1 MDGELPAKSAWERGR
16 HESGSRA
23 GSESQ
28 LPVSIAVW
36 EGSPI
41 CSPTPSPR
49 QDRRSTAMME
59 CFGIS
64 CFEEPEPE
72 EELVAEEA
80 PRKKSSPPKRLKKK
94 RSVKFAA
101 PAEKSSKKLIPSMPP
116 SPRPVCSL
124 PPPTDVVWGPL
135 VDMMPLTPD
144 KELAFFELLHSHPSQ
159 KLLEPSSTDGST
171 IMMFAAEYHAHL
183 AGKMIF
189 VHCQRYGQRY
199 ELLTLRNNAGRNAA
213 CYVHELD
220 PELPVMK
227 LFEEEMRKNGVD
239 RDSEHARILVPKKK
253 KKSLGVKRAMG
264 LKKDRPDP
272 RAGRPGLVAQQSVRF
287 QNMNVRS

>member
-1 MDGELPAKSAWERGR
+1 
-16 HESGSRA
+16 
-23 GSESQ
+23 
-28 LPVSIAVW
+28 
-36 EGSPI
+36 
-41 CSPTPSPR
+41 
-49 QDRRSTAMME
+49 MME

-80 PRKKSSPPKRLKKK
+80 PKKKASPPKRLKKK

-101 PAEKSSKKLIPSMPP
+101 PSEKSSKKLIPSMPP

-159 KLLEPSSTDGST
+159 KLLEPSSADGST

-199 ELLTLRNNAGRNAA
+199 ELLTMRNNSGRNAA

-220 PELPVMK
+220 PDLPIMK

-239 RDSEHARILVPKKK
+239 RDSEHARVLVPKKK

-264 LKKDRPDP
+264 LKKDKPDP
-272 RAGRPGLVAQQSVRF
+272 RARPGLVAQQSVRF

>member
-1 MDGELPAKSAWERGR
+1 
-16 HESGSRA
+16 
-23 GSESQ
+23 
-28 LPVSIAVW
+28 
-36 EGSPI
+36 
-41 CSPTPSPR
+41 
-49 QDRRSTAMME
+49 MME

-64 CFEEPEPE
+64 CFEEPQEE
-72 EELVAEEA
+72 EELVAAA
-80 PRKKSSPPKRLKKK
+80 PNEPKKKSPPQKKLRKK

-101 PAEKSSKKLIPSMPP
+101 PQPQKSSKKLIPAPPP
-116 SPRPVCSL
+116 SPRPICSL

-159 KLLEPSSTDGST
+159 KLLEPSSADGST

-199 ELLTLRNNAGRNAA
+199 ELLTLRNNAGKNAA

-239 RDSEHARILVPKKK
+239 RGSEHARILVPKKK

-264 LKKDRPDP
+264 LKKAKPDP
-272 RAGRPGLVAQQSVRF
+272 RARPGLVAQQSVRF

>member
-1 MDGELPAKSAWERGR
+1 
-16 HESGSRA
+16 
-23 GSESQ
+23 
-28 LPVSIAVW
+28 
-36 EGSPI
+36 
-41 CSPTPSPR
+41 
-49 QDRRSTAMME
+49 MME

-64 CFEEPEPE
+64 CFEEPQEE
-72 EELVAEEA
+72 EELVAA
-80 PRKKSSPPKRLKKK
+80 PNEPKKKSPPQKKLRKK

-101 PAEKSSKKLIPSMPP
+101 PSQQAQKSSKKLIPAPPP
-116 SPRPVCSL
+116 SPRPICSL

-199 ELLTLRNNAGRNAA
+199 ELLTMRNNSGRNAA

-239 RDSEHARILVPKKK
+239 RESEHARILVPKK

>member
-1 MDGELPAKSAWERGR
+1 
-16 HESGSRA
+16 
-23 GSESQ
+23 
-28 LPVSIAVW
+28 
-36 EGSPI
+36 
-41 CSPTPSPR
+41 
-49 QDRRSTAMME
+49 ME
-59 CFGIS
+59 CFGITW
-64 CFEEPEPE
+64 CVDAEQQE
-72 EELVAEEA
+72 EEDLVASPTEGA
-80 PRKKSSPPKRLKKK
+80 KKKSSPPKKLKKK

-101 PAEKSSKKLIPSMPP
+101 PSEKSSKKLIPAPPP

-159 KLLEPSSTDGST
+159 KLLEPSSADGST

-199 ELLTLRNNAGRNAA
+199 ELLTMRNHAGRNAA

-220 PELPVMK
+220 PELPVMR

-239 RDSEHARILVPKKK
+239 RESEHARILVPKKK
-253 KKSLGVKRAMG
+253 KKSLGIKRAVG
-264 LKKDRPDP
+264 LKKDKPDP
-272 RAGRPGLVAQQSVRF
+272 RAGRPGLIAQQSVRF

>member
-94 RSVKFAA
+94 RPVKFAA
-101 PAEKSSKKLIPSMPP
+101 PSDKSSK
-116 SPRPVCSL
+116 
-124 PPPTDVVWGPL
+124 
-135 VDMMPLTPD
+135 
-144 KELAFFELLHSHPSQ
+144 
-159 KLLEPSSTDGST
+159 
-171 IMMFAAEYHAHL
+171 
-183 AGKMIF
+183 
-189 VHCQRYGQRY
+189 
-199 ELLTLRNNAGRNAA
+199 
-213 CYVHELD
+213 
-220 PELPVMK
+220 
-227 LFEEEMRKNGVD
+227 
-239 RDSEHARILVPKKK
+239 
-253 KKSLGVKRAMG
+253 
-264 LKKDRPDP
+264 
-272 RAGRPGLVAQQSVRF
+272 
-287 QNMNVRS
+287 

>member
-1 MDGELPAKSAWERGR
+1 
-16 HESGSRA
+16 
-23 GSESQ
+23 
-28 LPVSIAVW
+28 
-36 EGSPI
+36 
-41 CSPTPSPR
+41 
-49 QDRRSTAMME
+49 MME

-64 CFEEPEPE
+64 CFDAAQEAE
-72 EELVAEEA
+72 EELVAPVPE
-80 PRKKSSPPKRLKKK
+80 RKKSSPPKRLKKK

-101 PAEKSSKKLIPSMPP
+101 PSEKSSKKLIPPMPP

-144 KELAFFELLHSHPSQ
+144 KELAFFELLHSQPSQ

-213 CYVHELD
+213 CYVHEMD
-220 PELPVMK
+220 PDLPVMK

-239 RDSEHARILVPKKK
+239 RDSEHARVLVPKKK

-264 LKKDRPDP
+264 LKKDKPDP
-272 RAGRPGLVAQQSVRF
+272 RARPGLVAQQSVRF

>member
-1 MDGELPAKSAWERGR
+1 
-16 HESGSRA
+16 
-23 GSESQ
+23 
-28 LPVSIAVW
+28 
-36 EGSPI
+36 
-41 CSPTPSPR
+41 
-49 QDRRSTAMME
+49 MME

-64 CFEEPEPE
+64 CFEEPKDEE

-80 PRKKSSPPKRLKKK
+80 PRKKASPPKKLKKK

-101 PAEKSSKKLIPSMPP
+101 PAEKSSKKLIPAPPP

-159 KLLEPSSTDGST
+159 KLLEPSSADGST
-171 IMMFAAEYHAHL
+171 VMMYAAEYHAHL

-213 CYVHELD
+213 CYVHEMD
-220 PELPVMK
+220 SDLPVMK

-239 RDSEHARILVPKKK
+239 RDSEHARVLVPKKK

-264 LKKDRPDP
+264 LKKDKPDP
-272 RAGRPGLVAQQSVRF
+272 RARPGLVAQQSVRF